1 MKKLYIFLLSG
12 SLIAFTG
19 CKKFIDVNNDPNNPT
34 TVQESLILAPIELQL
49 SSNVYGGGGVA
60 CNVQEYLQ
68 VMALN
73 QVAPNS
79 GTYLMYNSDMDGDWG
94 NIYVKVLNSLV
105 NLNKLA
111 TTNGKTNYSGI
122 AKILTAY
129 TLGTTTDLWGDIPY
143 TKAFN
148 GVSNLTPSYD
158 SQQSIY
164 TQIQS
169 LLDAGIADIKKNSS
183 VTPGGDDYYYNGD
196 MSKWTKL
203 AYTLKARYYMHL
215 SKAPGTTAAA
225 QAALALTALQN
236 GMESNDDDM
245 KMPYTGAAGG
255 ENPWQQN
262 FLSTSTFVLGDTFV
276 NGLIAR
282 NDPRLT
288 KMVAPAIQTGLYT
301 GRQNGLLGIGS
312 LEAYSIPTDFYAG
325 TGANDYMVNYSE
337 ALFLKAEATLITSG
351 YTAAAPFYI
360 AGVQSHMT
368 KLGVSTTDANTYLA
382 SRTLTSANALQ
393 LIMEEKQLADFLSLE
408 NFTDW
413 RRSGF
418 PVLTKVINAS
428 TTAIPRRVLYP
439 QVEITSNPQPQQ
451 TARLTDRVWWD
462 AAQ

>member
-1 MKKLYIFLLSG
+1 MKKLYIILLTG
-12 SLIAFTG
+12 SLIGFTG
-19 CKKFIDVNNDPNNPT
+19 CKKFVDVNKDPNNPT
-34 TVQESLILAPIELQL
+34 TVQESLILSPVELQL
-49 SSNVYGGGGVA
+49 SSNVYGSSGIA
-60 CNVQEYLQ
+60 CIAQEYLQ

-79 GTYLMYNSDMDGDWG
+79 GSYLMYNSDMDGDWTS
-94 NIYVKVLNSLV
+94 IYVKVLNSLV

-129 TLGTTTDLWGDIPY
+129 SLGTATDLWGDIPY
-143 TKAFN
+143 TQAFN
-148 GVSNLTPSYD
+148 GIANLTPKYD

-164 TQIQS
+164 TQMQS
-169 LLDAGIADIKKNSS
+169 LLDAGIADIKKNSP
-183 VTPGGDDYYYNGD
+183 VTPGSDDYFYSGD
-196 MSKWTKL
+196 MSKWLKL

-215 SKAPGTTAAA
+215 SKAPGNTAAA
-225 QAALALTALQN
+225 QAQLALTALQN
-236 GMESNDDDM
+236 GMASNDDDL

-262 FLSTSTFVLGDTFV
+262 FLSTSTYVLGDTFV

-288 KMVAPAIQTGLYT
+288 KMVAPSTLNGLYT
-301 GRQNGLLGIGS
+301 GRQNGLTEIGDLTS
-312 LEAYSIPTDFYAG
+312 YSIPADFYAG
-325 TGANDYMVNYSE
+325 AGANDYMVNYSE

-351 YTAAAPFYI
+351 YTAAAPFYV

-368 KLGVSTTDANTYLA
+368 KLGVSASDANTYLA

-408 NFTDW
+408 NYNDW
-413 RRSGF
+413 RRTGY
-418 PVLTKVINAS
+418 PVLKTVINPS
-428 TTAIPRRVLYP
+428 VPSIPRRVLYP

-451 TARLTDRVWWD
+451 TAKLTDRLWWD
-462 AAQ
+462 AQ